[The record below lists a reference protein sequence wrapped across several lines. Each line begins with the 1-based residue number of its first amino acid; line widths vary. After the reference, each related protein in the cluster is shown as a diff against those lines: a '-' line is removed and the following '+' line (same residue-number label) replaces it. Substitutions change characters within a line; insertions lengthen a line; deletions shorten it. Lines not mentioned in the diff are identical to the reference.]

1 MYNIVLLSIA
11 KMPELVQ
18 GGRLKIDCVSTRGF
32 KPHFWHTGSTA
43 YGEHG
48 IRGARLTKINLLLDG
63 DNGGN
68 CAACKNTAIL
78 LIKQNRGST
87 ALGARHWEHGI
98 GSTAYRDLAQWKRV
112 RPIT

>member
-1 MYNIVLLSIA
+1 MINRVIFCITFVLLSIA

-48 IRGARLTKINLLLDG
+48 YGEHGYGEHGIRGARH
-63 DNGGN
+63 
-68 CAACKNTAIL
+68 
-78 LIKQNRGST
+78 RGSKVDKDKPV
-87 ALGARHWEHGI
+87 AR
-98 GSTAYRDLAQWKRV
+98 R
-112 RPIT
+112 